1 MNNKLLLSGIAFLTI
16 SFSGYCQ
23 TFYQKIYGD
32 VSTNKAFSVISLT
45 NGDFVISGQT
55 GSTSATKDVFL
66 MRTDSLGN
74 MVWTKSY
81 GTAQSEE
88 GRVCKQTPDGGFI
101 ISGYS
106 SSTNVDAALIKTD
119 ANGVL
124 QWSKKYGGTGN
135 DFAWPLD
142 ITNTGEIYFAGWSSS
157 TIYGGLFDAFIVKTN
172 NTGDTLWTKMFGS
185 ASEDYFRGLAATS
198 DGGCIAVGETN
209 GWSSNYDVIV
219 VKLNSSGVTMW
230 TKILGTVAD
239 VDYAWTVKQTSD
251 GGYIIGGNS
260 GVNSAKGDVLL
271 IKLDASGNIEWSKMI
286 GDGNVALNTCR
297 SIIQTSNGNY
307 LMSGY
312 TGIGG
317 GNEEGLLMMLDNIG
331 NTIWSKQYAVG
342 DSIEHIR
349 FINEV
354 TPNKYIAVGYTKD
367 LVSAVGDYD
376 VYFLQI
382 NNNGFSG
389 GCNESTITYSNST
402 HTLPTISGAPSSSTN
417 FTTSII
423 SGSTTLVYSQNN
435 LCDSTLFT
443 SINENNFVES
453 EYFRVYPNPATEEL
467 TLEFFK
473 NHIYS
478 GQIKI
483 FNSIGELFRE
493 ISIAS
498 SIEINITDL
507 PNGLYFIQLD
517 SYPQQ
522 TIKFIKQ

>member
-1 MNNKLLLSGIAFLTI
+1 MNNKLFLSGIAFFTI

-32 VSTNKAFSVISLT
+32 ASSNKAFSVISLS
-45 NGDFVISGQT
+45 NGDIVISGQT
-55 GSTSATKDVFL
+55 GSTPTTKDVFL

-74 MVWTKSY
+74 MIWTKSY

-157 TIYGGLFDAFIVKTN
+157 TIYGGLYDAFIVKTN
-172 NTGDTLWTKMFGS
+172 NTGDTLWTKMLGT
-185 ASEDYFRGLAATS
+185 ASEDYFRGLATTS

-209 GWSSNYDVIV
+209 GWSSNYDVNV
-219 VKLNSSGVTMW
+219 VKLNSSGATMW
-230 TKILGTVAD
+230 TKILGTVSD

-260 GVNSAKGDVLL
+260 GVNSGTGDILL
-271 IKLDASGNIEWSKMI
+271 IKLDASGNIVWSKMI

-297 SIIQTSNGNY
+297 SIIETSTGNY
-307 LMSGY
+307 LMAGY

-317 GNEEGLLMMLDNIG
+317 GNEEGLIIMLN
-331 NTIWSKQYAVG
+331 NTGDTLWTRQYAPG
-342 DSIEHIR
+342 IQAEHIR
-349 FINEV
+349 FISELSS
-354 TPNKYIAVGYTKD
+354 NKFIASGYSSSVGTD
-367 LVSAVGDYD
+367 AED
-376 VYFLQI
+376 VFLLKI
-382 NNNGFSG
+382 NSNGFAG
-389 GCNESTITYSNST
+389 GCNESPINFSVNSFT
-402 HTLPTISGAPSSSTN
+402 MPSISGIPSSSTN
-417 FTTSII
+417 FITSII

-443 SINENNFVES
+443 SINDNIFSKS
-453 EYFRVYPNPATEEL
+453 EYFNVYPNPATEKL
-467 TLEFFK
+467 TLDFSETLSK
-473 NHIYS
+473 KE
-478 GQIKI
+478 QVKI
-483 FNSIGELFRE
+483 FNFIGILVKE

-498 SIEINITDL
+498 STEINISDI
-507 PNGLYFIQLD
+507 PNGLYFIQTN